1 MNLEEQKLSSLIKF
15 YYKNSTPIVLKLKN
29 KNSVLIKGT
38 IVSKNFIGQRS
49 IIIEN
54 PIKGKIKIFLDEIEV
69 SSIIPLEYYKKPVQR
84 EDSRSPINPKLRY
97 KILKRDRFTCM
108 RCGARAPDVEL
119 EVDHKIPVSRG
130 GTDDEKNLITTCLK
144 CNRGKG
150 TNNKNF
156 LNERS
161 AIISN
166 MSEVRSMQT
175 LNENTNKGG
184 LMGLF
189 NRKR

>member
-108 RCGARAPDVEL
+108 RCGARAPDVVL

-150 TNNKNF
+150 
-156 LNERS
+156 
-161 AIISN
+161 SN
-166 MSEVRSMQT
+166 VWNGR
-175 LNENTNKGG
+175 
-184 LMGLF
+184 
-189 NRKR
+189 